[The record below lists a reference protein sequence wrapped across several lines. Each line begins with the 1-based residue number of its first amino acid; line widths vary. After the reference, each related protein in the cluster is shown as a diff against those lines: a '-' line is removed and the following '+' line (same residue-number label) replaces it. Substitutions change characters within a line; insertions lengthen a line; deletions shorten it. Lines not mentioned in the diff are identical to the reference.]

1 MSELTQDTT
10 LSDAINLDLLRAS
23 AMSLGDGPPSP
34 VADRGGGGEDQAT
47 SPAIAR
53 AAAVPGPETPPVPLV
68 GGAVGVS
75 PSFVNVAVEPS
86 TSSENVHQVRFEFGV
101 CGEGGMIYRGQGWSC
116 SRNIK

>member
-34 VADRGGGGEDQAT
+34 VDRGGGDGSRATLSESFAT
-47 SPAIAR
+47 SPAVAMGAA
-53 AAAVPGPETPPVPLV
+53 AAAVPGPETPPLPLV

-86 TSSENVHQVRFEFGV
+86 TSTENVHQVRFRITSSSLERVG
-101 CGEGGMIYRGQGWSC
+101 R
-116 SRNIK
+116 R

>member
-34 VADRGGGGEDQAT
+34 VADRGGGGEGRAT

-86 TSSENVHQVRFEFGV
+86 TSSDNVHQVGFEFGV
-101 CGEGGMIYRGQGWSC
+101 CGERVGYKGDRAGLAFITS
-116 SRNIK
+116 N